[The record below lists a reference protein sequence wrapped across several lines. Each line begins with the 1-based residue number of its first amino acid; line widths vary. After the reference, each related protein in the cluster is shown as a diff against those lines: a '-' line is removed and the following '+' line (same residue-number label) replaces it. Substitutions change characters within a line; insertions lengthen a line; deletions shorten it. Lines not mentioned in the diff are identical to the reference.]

1 MSIVE
6 LSFIAIGAIGL
17 LGVVGIV
24 AIVTGRGP
32 GNIDW
37 KKNVDKR
44 AVKAEK
50 SKEKTSF
57 FAPSKPKSVEE
68 VNIEEANEIDET
80 DEALEESDGSI
91 KIEEKIVYEEISE
104 EERYITR
111 KQFLGKALGGTF
123 GAFMGIQALAWLG
136 FLWPKVSGGFGS
148 KVDAGKIEDL
158 KNQII
163 QADGSVIPAFIPEAR
178 AYILPFSE
186 STAGDSQFTDG
197 STIADGLVAVY
208 QRCVH
213 LGCRVPWC
221 NTSQGF
227 ECPCHGSKYNMV
239 GEYYAGP
246 APRNLD
252 RFVVSVSSSGK
263 LIIDTGTIIES
274 PRAPGLS
281 VKYPQGLS
289 CIALAPAEES

>member
-6 LSFIAIGAIGL
+6 LSFIAIGAVGV
-17 LGVVGIV
+17 LGVVGII

-37 KKNVDKR
+37 KKNLDKR

-57 FAPSKPKSVEE
+57 FAPKKPKSVEE
-68 VNIEEANEIDET
+68 VNVSEVTDVEET
-80 DEALEESDGSI
+80 DEEAEQTDGSI
-91 KIEEKIVYEEISE
+91 KIEEKVVYEEISE

-178 AYILPFSE
+178 AYVLPFSE
-186 STAGDSQFTDG
+186 SSAGSSQFTDG
-197 STIADGLVAVY
+197 STIAEGLVAVY

-221 NTSQGF
+221 NSSQGF

-252 RFVVSVSSSGK
+252 RFVVNVSSAGK

-289 CIALAPAEES
+289 CIALAPTEES

>member
-6 LSFIAIGAIGL
+6 LSFIAIAAIGV

-24 AIVTGRGP
+24 AIVTGRGSR
-32 GNIDW
+32 NFDW
-37 KKNVDKR
+37 KKNLDKR

-68 VNIEEANEIDET
+68 VNVEETVDTAETEEEIEET
-80 DEALEESDGSI
+80 DGSI
-91 KIEEKIVYEEISE
+91 KIEEKVVYEEISE

-178 AYILPFSE
+178 AYVLPFSE

-221 NTSQGF
+221 NSSQGF

-252 RFVVSVSSSGK
+252 RFVVNVSSSGK
-263 LIIDTGTIIES
+263 LIIDTGTIIKS

-289 CIALAPAEES
+289 CIALAPTEES

>member
-32 GNIDW
+32 GNVDW
-37 KKNVDKR
+37 KKNLDKR

-68 VNIEEANEIDET
+68 VNVEEVTSEETEEAIEET
-80 DEALEESDGSI
+80 DGSI
-91 KIEEKIVYEEISE
+91 KIEEKVVYEEISE

-178 AYILPFSE
+178 AYVLPFSE

-221 NTSQGF
+221 NSSQGF

-252 RFVVSVSSSGK
+252 RFVVNVSSAGK

-289 CIALAPAEES
+289 CIALAPTEES

>member
-6 LSFIAIGAIGL
+6 LSFIAIAAIGV

-24 AIVTGRGP
+24 AIVTGRGTK
-32 GNIDW
+32 NIDW

-57 FAPSKPKSVEE
+57 FAPSKPKAIEE
-68 VNIEEANEIDET
+68 VNVEEAVDIDES
-80 DEALEESDGSI
+80 EEDFEETDGSI
-91 KIEEKIVYEEISE
+91 KIEEKVVYEEISE

-178 AYILPFSE
+178 AYVLPFNE

-221 NTSQGF
+221 NSSQGF

-252 RFVVSVSSSGK
+252 RFVVNVSSSGK

-289 CIALAPAEES
+289 CIALAPTEES

>member
-6 LSFIAIGAIGL
+6 LSFIAIGAIGV

-37 KKNVDKR
+37 KKNLDKR

-57 FAPSKPKSVEE
+57 FAPRKPKSVEE
-68 VNIEEANEIDET
+68 ANVTEVTDVEES
-80 DEALEESDGSI
+80 DEAVEESDGSI
-91 KIEEKIVYEEISE
+91 KIEEKVVYEEISE

-178 AYILPFSE
+178 AYVLPFSE
-186 STAGDSQFTDG
+186 TLAGASQFTDG
-197 STIADGLVAVY
+197 STIAEGLVAVY

-221 NTSQGF
+221 NSSQGF

-252 RFVVSVSSSGK
+252 RFVVNVSSSGK

-289 CIALAPAEES
+289 CIALAPTEES

>member
-6 LSFIAIGAIGL
+6 LSFIAIGVIGL

-24 AIVTGRGP
+24 AIVSGRGP

-37 KKNVDKR
+37 KKNLDKR

-68 VNIEEANEIDET
+68 VNVEEVSADET
-80 DEALEESDGSI
+80 EEVVEETDGSI
-91 KIEEKIVYEEISE
+91 KIEEKVVYEEISE

-178 AYILPFSE
+178 AYVLPFSE

-221 NTSQGF
+221 NSSQGF

-252 RFVVSVSSSGK
+252 RFAVNVSSAGK

-289 CIALAPAEES
+289 CIALAPTEES

>member
-24 AIVTGRGP
+24 AIVSGRGP

-37 KKNVDKR
+37 KKNLDKR

-68 VNIEEANEIDET
+68 VNVEEVTEDETEEVIEET
-80 DEALEESDGSI
+80 DGSI
-91 KIEEKIVYEEISE
+91 KIEEKVVYEEISE

-163 QADGSVIPAFIPEAR
+163 QADGSVITAFIPEAR
-178 AYILPFSE
+178 AYVLPFSE

-221 NTSQGF
+221 NSSQGF

-252 RFVVSVSSSGK
+252 RFVVNVSSAGK

-289 CIALAPAEES
+289 CIALAPTEES

>member
-24 AIVTGRGP
+24 AIISGRGP

-37 KKNVDKR
+37 KKNLDKR

-68 VNIEEANEIDET
+68 VNVEEVTADETEEVIEET
-80 DEALEESDGSI
+80 DGSI
-91 KIEEKIVYEEISE
+91 KIEEKVVYEEISE

-178 AYILPFSE
+178 AYVLPFSE

-221 NTSQGF
+221 NSSQGF

-252 RFVVSVSSSGK
+252 RFVVSVSSAGK

-281 VKYPQGLS
+281 IKYPQGLS
-289 CIALAPAEES
+289 CIALAPTEES

>member
-1 MSIVE
+1 MSVVE
-6 LSFIAIGAIGL
+6 LSFIAIGAIGV
-17 LGVVGIV
+17 LGVIGIV

-37 KKNVDKR
+37 KKNIDKR

-68 VNIEEANEIDET
+68 VNIEEVIEVGSTE
-80 DEALEESDGSI
+80 EELEETDGSI
-91 KIEEKIVYEEISE
+91 KIEEKVVYEEISE

-178 AYILPFSE
+178 AYVLPFSE
-186 STAGDSQFTDG
+186 STAGGSQFTDG

-221 NTSQGF
+221 NSSQGF

-252 RFVVSVSSSGK
+252 RFVVSVSSAGK

-289 CIALAPAEES
+289 CIALAPTEES

>member
-24 AIVTGRGP
+24 AIISGRGP

-37 KKNVDKR
+37 KKNLDKR

-68 VNIEEANEIDET
+68 VNVEEVTADETEEVIEET
-80 DEALEESDGSI
+80 DGSI
-91 KIEEKIVYEEISE
+91 KIEEKVVYEEISE

-178 AYILPFSE
+178 AYVLPFSE

-221 NTSQGF
+221 NSSQGF

-252 RFVVSVSSSGK
+252 RFVVSVSSAGK

-289 CIALAPAEES
+289 CIALAPTEES

>member
-6 LSFIAIGAIGL
+6 LSFIAIGAVGV
-17 LGVVGIV
+17 LGVVGII

-37 KKNVDKR
+37 KKNLDKR

-57 FAPSKPKSVEE
+57 FAPKKPKSVEE
-68 VNIEEANEIDET
+68 VNVAEVTDVEET
-80 DEALEESDGSI
+80 DEEAEQTDGSI
-91 KIEEKIVYEEISE
+91 KIEEKVIYEEISE

-178 AYILPFSE
+178 AYVLPFSE
-186 STAGDSQFTDG
+186 SSAGSSQFTDG
-197 STIADGLVAVY
+197 STIAEGLVAVY

-221 NTSQGF
+221 NSSQGF

-252 RFVVSVSSSGK
+252 RFVVNVSSSGK

-289 CIALAPAEES
+289 CIALAPTEES

>member
-24 AIVTGRGP
+24 AIVSGRGP

-37 KKNVDKR
+37 KKNLDKR

-68 VNIEEANEIDET
+68 VNVEEVTADET
-80 DEALEESDGSI
+80 EEVVEETDGSI
-91 KIEEKIVYEEISE
+91 KIEEKVVYEEISE

-123 GAFMGIQALAWLG
+123 GAFIGIQALAWLG

-178 AYILPFSE
+178 AYVLPFSE

-221 NTSQGF
+221 NSSQGF

-252 RFVVSVSSSGK
+252 RFVVNVSSAGK

-289 CIALAPAEES
+289 CIALAPTEES

>member
-24 AIVTGRGP
+24 AIVSGRGP

-37 KKNVDKR
+37 KKNLDKR

-68 VNIEEANEIDET
+68 VNVEEVTADET
-80 DEALEESDGSI
+80 EEVVEETDGSI
-91 KIEEKIVYEEISE
+91 KIEEKVVYEEISE

-123 GAFMGIQALAWLG
+123 VAFMGIQALAWLG

-178 AYILPFSE
+178 AYVLPFSE

-221 NTSQGF
+221 NSSQGF

-252 RFVVSVSSSGK
+252 RFVVNVSSAGK

-289 CIALAPAEES
+289 CIALAPTEES